1 MDGTKK
7 TVKSVSAPDITAD
20 IYNALQNKLVELE
33 ATIRANRK
41 RDENISLFKSGDRK
55 LAIDVGTDTLPLIF
69 TDEEQTQII
78 QAIYP
83 HVEKGLFTYIYFCTR
98 EKEWSE
104 YVGIDIY
111 KTALEAYKSILASNI
126 ADRLITV
133 IDSLDIYDNQKP
145 YIASLFIGT
154 DPIYSCAVK
163 PFIEALENCDAD
175 TEIVRVMYEDEDSED
190 VIIDK
195 KNC

>member
-1 MDGTKK
+1 MDGTNKAI
-7 TVKSVSAPDITAD
+7 KSVSAPDITAD
-20 IYNALQNKLVELE
+20 IYNALQKKLVELE

-55 LAIDVGTDTLPLIF
+55 LAIDVGNDTLPLIF

-83 HVEKGLFTYIYFCTR
+83 DVERGLFTYIYFCTR
-98 EKEWSE
+98 EKAWSD

-111 KTALEAYKSILASNI
+111 KTELESYKRVLASHVMN
-126 ADRLITV
+126 RLSFV

-145 YIASLFIGT
+145 YVASLFLGQY
-154 DPIYSCAVK
+154 PIYSSAVE
-163 PFIEALENCDAD
+163 PFVEALESCDSE
-175 TEIVRVMYEDEDSED
+175 TEIVRVVYEDEGDEV
-190 VIIDK
+190 VITDE
-195 KNC
+195 KNG